1 MASSSRVTL
10 ETLGRIPRR
19 WYATAIPLAPPKP
32 PKPPAPPA
40 DLNRIYTPRKAA
52 LHSEYSSTIQKSP
65 FFLILGHQNF
75 SVAKF
80 TALRKD
86 LAKLKPSKGVLIDQP
101 PAQLS
106 VIRHAIF
113 GAAIKSTRPQAA
125 PLISGV
131 QGPAAILAFPSLD
144 PPHLKSVLRVL
155 ERTVP
160 TPKKGVPVDD
170 KKPKLHIIGA
180 FAEGRVFQPTGVK
193 DLSTLPT
200 LDTLRAQLVG
210 LLSAPAAQLAGVLD
224 QARGGRLSRTLEGL
238 KASLEEN
245 EKEG

>member
-10 ETLGRIPRR
+10 ETLSRIPRR
-19 WYATAIPLAPPKP
+19 WYATTIPLAPPKP

-40 DLNRIYTPRKAA
+40 DPNRIYTPRKSA

-80 TALRKD
+80 TTLRKD
-86 LAKLKPSKGVLIDQP
+86 LAKLKPSQGAPIDQP
-101 PAQLS
+101 PVQLS
-106 VIRHAIF
+106 
-113 GAAIKSTRPQAA
+113 S
-125 PLISGV
+125 LISGV

-144 PPHLKSVLRVL
+144 PPHLKTVLRVL

-160 TPKKGVPVDD
+160 TPKKGAPIDN

-180 FAEGRVFQPTGVK
+180 FAEGRVFQPAGVK

>member
-1 MASSSRVTL
+1 MASSSRTL
-10 ETLGRIPRR
+10 LNTTARTSCRR
-19 WYATAIPLAPPKP
+19 YATTIPVAPPKP

-40 DLNRIYTPRKAA
+40 DPNRIYTPRKTA
-52 LHSEYSSTIQKSP
+52 LHSEYSNTIQNSP
-65 FFLILGHQNF
+65 FFVILGHQNF

-80 TALRKD
+80 TTLRKD
-86 LAKLKPSKGVLIDQP
+86 LAKLKPSKGAPEDQP
-101 PAQLS
+101 PAKLS

-113 GAAIKSTRPQAA
+113 GAAVKSVQPQAA
-125 PLISGV
+125 ELISSI

-144 PPHLKSVLRVL
+144 PPQLKSVLRVI
-155 ERTVP
+155 ERAVP
-160 TPKKGVPVDD
+160 KSRPGGPAGEVRPV
-170 KKPKLHIIGA
+170 LHVIGA
-180 FAEGRVFQPTGVK
+180 YAEGRVFQATGIQN
-193 DLSTLPT
+193 LSTLPT

-245 EKEG
+245 EKEV